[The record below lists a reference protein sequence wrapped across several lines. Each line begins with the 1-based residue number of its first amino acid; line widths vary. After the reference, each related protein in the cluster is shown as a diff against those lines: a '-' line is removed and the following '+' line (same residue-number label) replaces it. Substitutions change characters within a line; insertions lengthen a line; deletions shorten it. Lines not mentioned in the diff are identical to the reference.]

1 MTDEAARVTLKTS
14 GDVAFARQAA
24 AKAMAAIG
32 ASTIKS
38 TKFVTAVSEIARNAV
53 IYGRGGV
60 ISFSEAGAA
69 GQKRVVAVCTDRGPG
84 IDDIDRAV
92 SDGFSTGKSLGL
104 GLGGAKRL
112 VDRFEITSSSKQG
125 TKVTLECGPR

>member
-1 MTDEAARVTLKTS
+1 MTLKTPS
-14 GDVAFARQAA
+14 DVAFARQAA
-24 AKAMAAIG
+24 ARAMGAIG
-32 ASTIKS
+32 ASAIKT

-60 ISFSEAGAA
+60 ISFTQTGPSGR
-69 GQKRVVAVCTDRGPG
+69 QSVIAVCTDRGPG
-84 IDDIDRAV
+84 IEDISAAIA
-92 SDGFSTGKSLGL
+92 DGYSTGKSLGL

-112 VDRFEITSSSKQG
+112 VDRFEITSSSRQG